1 MVAGGEHVRAL
12 VEQLFGNTRSDPKA
26 PGRVLDV
33 DHHQVDA
40 PLLDYLAEV
49 LADNTSTG
57 LAKYVT
63 DKENA
68 QKTSISGLSAND
80 PATGTK
86 YSSK

>member
-1 MVAGGEHVRAL
+1 MVAGGEHVRTL
-12 VEQLFGNTRSDPKA
+12 VEQLFGDPWSDAKP
-26 PGRVLDV
+26 PGRVLGV

-40 PLLDYLAEV
+40 PLLDYLAKV

-68 QKTSISGLSAND
+68 QKTSI
-80 PATGTK
+80 
-86 YSSK
+86 